1 MFAAHR
7 WQYIL
12 VSVIFFIGLLFVN
25 ANATPVTGA
34 ATLVGT
40 NNATIGCTGTT
51 GAWYVQ
57 YGETDPGYW
66 KTPNQSSGTSTTI
79 RGSMFGTTQYLYA
92 CCDTTGCG
100 STSSFTTADVTP
112 LPTYY
117 LGDAYRNITE
127 NNYDIRM
134 IGLHIA
140 DPYLWNPNMP
150 LPIIFMLMFSPVFI
164 GIWLRSRTVLVALVF
179 GFVISSFILFNNGSS
194 GLGISMPPE
203 LVSLCQAICYV
214 AFAGCI
220 IYVIHK

>member
-1 MFAAHR
+1 MKHR
-7 WQYIL
+7 WHYITIAT
-12 VSVIFFIGLLFVN
+12 VFFISMLFVFHVG
-25 ANATPVTGA
+25 ATPTTGA
-34 ATLVGT
+34 ATMVGT

-66 KTPNQSSGTSTTI
+66 KTPNQSSGSSVTI
-79 RGSMFGTTQYLYA
+79 KGSMFGTSQYIYS
-92 CCDTTGCG
+92 CCDSTGCG
-100 STSSFTTADVTP
+100 STGSFTTGTVTP
-112 LPTYY
+112 LPTYN
-117 LGDAYRNITE
+117 LGEAYKNITE

-134 IGLHIA
+134 IGLRLA

-150 LPIIFMLMFSPVFI
+150 LTIIFMLMFSPVFI
-164 GIWLRSRTVLVALVF
+164 GVWLRSRTVLVALVF